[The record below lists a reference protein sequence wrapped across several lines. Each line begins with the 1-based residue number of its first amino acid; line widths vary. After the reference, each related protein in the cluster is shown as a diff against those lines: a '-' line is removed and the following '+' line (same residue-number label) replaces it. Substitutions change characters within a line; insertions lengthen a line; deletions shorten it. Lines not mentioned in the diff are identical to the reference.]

1 MYFFDNAILEVD
13 MKTIVIV
20 IQLLISL
27 GDTSVSQAQ
36 DTLKPAIYRNP
47 YNLSGPRI
55 GVTYLSDEFVQSIE
69 KKHDV
74 KLNPWIA
81 QIGWQWE
88 KRFFTVRSGST
99 AVSEWVVLVGGFEQ
113 ERLLPS
119 LSWLLGMRNSKGVEL
134 GAGPNLSLSGTAF
147 VLVTGITI
155 TSDEVNFPI
164 NFAAVLSKSGPRFS
178 FLLGF
183 NIKEE

>member
-1 MYFFDNAILEVD
+1 
-13 MKTIVIV
+13 MKTIGFV
-20 IQLLISL
+20 IQLLISSISL
-27 GDTSVSQAQ
+27 AQ
-36 DTLKPAIYRNP
+36 DTLKPVIYRNP

-55 GVTYLSDEFVQSIE
+55 GVTYLSSEFVQSIE

-88 KRFFTVRSGST
+88 KRFFTVRSGTT
-99 AVSEWVVLVGGFEQ
+99 AVSEWVILVGGFEQ

-147 VLVTGITI
+147 VLATGITL
-155 TSDEVNFPI
+155 TSDEVHFPI
-164 NFAAVLSKSGPRFS
+164 NFAVVLSRSGPRFS